1 MCAQSL
7 PSPTGREAMSDTEMV
22 HAMFVT
28 SYRRLV
34 GQLYGVCGNLTEAE
48 EVVAEAF
55 ARAVQHQR
63 AFARLDNPEAWLR
76 TVAVNVSR
84 SRFRR
89 SRLAAVRGRG
99 EARGRDEVRH
109 PVLDDDRLALVAALR
124 QLPTTQR
131 EAIAL
136 HYLADLPIHE
146 VATATGSPVGTV
158 KARLSRGRAALAV
171 LLTDNSDSSE
181 EARHG

>member
-1 MCAQSL
+1 MGMQPFRPLVGGEGMSA
-7 PSPTGREAMSDTEMV
+7 SDTVRAVFE
-22 HAMFVT
+22 A

-34 GQLYGVCGNLTEAE
+34 GQLYGVCGDLTEAE

-63 AFARLDNPEAWLR
+63 TFARLDNPEAWLR

-84 SRFRR
+84 TRFRR
-89 SRLAAVRGRG
+89 RRLAAIR
-99 EARGRDEVRH
+99 ERDQVRH
-109 PVLDDDRLALVAALR
+109 PALDDDRLVLMAALR
-124 QLPTTQR
+124 KLPAAQR
-131 EAIAL
+131 EALAL

-146 VATATGSPVGTV
+146 VAAATGSPVGTV
-158 KARLSRGRAALAV
+158 KTRLSRGRAALAV

-181 EARHG
+181 ETRHG

>member
-1 MCAQSL
+1 MGLQPFQPL
-7 PSPTGREAMSDTEMV
+7 TGREGLSDTDMV
-22 HAMFVT
+22 RDVFEA

-34 GQLYGVCGNLTEAE
+34 GQLYGVCGDLTEAE

-63 AFARLDNPEAWLR
+63 TFVHLDNPEAWLR

-84 SRFRR
+84 TRFRWR
-89 SRLAAVRGRG
+89 RLAA
-99 EARGRDEVRH
+99 ARGGDEVRH
-109 PVLDDDRLALVAALR
+109 PALDDDRLVLIAALR
-124 QLPTTQR
+124 KLPAAQR

-146 VATATGSPVGTV
+146 VAAATGSPVGTV

-171 LLTDNSDSSE
+171 LLADIYDSSE

>member
-1 MCAQSL
+1 MNDTDVVRAVF
-7 PSPTGREAMSDTEMV
+7 EA
-22 HAMFVT
+22 
-28 SYRRLV
+28 SYGRLV
-34 GQLYGVCGNLTEAE
+34 GQLYAVCGDLTEAE

-63 AFARLDNPEAWLR
+63 TFVRLDNPEAWLR

-84 SRFRR
+84 TRFRR
-89 SRLAAVRGRG
+89 QRPAALPGRVEG
-99 EARGRDEVRH
+99 RH
-109 PVLDDDRLALVAALR
+109 PTLDDDRLVLVAALR
-124 QLPTTQR
+124 LLPAAQR

-146 VATATGSPVGTV
+146 VATSTGVPVGTV

-171 LLTDNSDSSE
+171 LLADTHDPSE

>member
-1 MCAQSL
+1 MGARPPQPL
-7 PSPTGREAMSDTEMV
+7 TGEAMSDTDVVRAVFE
-22 HAMFVT
+22 A

-34 GQLYGVCGNLTEAE
+34 GQLYGVCGDLTEAE

-63 AFARLDNPEAWLR
+63 TFVRLDNPEAWLR

-84 SRFRR
+84 TRFRR
-89 SRLAAVRGRG
+89 RRPAAVRGR
-99 EARGRDEVRH
+99 EEVRH
-109 PVLDDDRLALVAALR
+109 PALDDDRLVLVAALR
-124 QLPTTQR
+124 RLPAAQR
-131 EAIAL
+131 EALAL
-136 HYLADLPIHE
+136 HYLADLPLHE
-146 VATATGSPVGTV
+146 VAAATGAPIGTV

-171 LLTDNSDSSE
+171 LLADSYDSSE